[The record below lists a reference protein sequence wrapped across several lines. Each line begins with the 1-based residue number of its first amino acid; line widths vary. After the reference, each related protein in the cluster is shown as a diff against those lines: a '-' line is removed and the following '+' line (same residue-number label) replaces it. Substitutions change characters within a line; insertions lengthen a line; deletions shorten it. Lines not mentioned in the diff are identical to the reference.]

1 MKWVTLKD
9 SKNYNHC
16 QEYLRR
22 KLIKIFQC
30 ECYMHCDVQGVV
42 ARTTK
47 LILHVNREGLYL
59 ILFSVS
65 F

>member
-1 MKWVTLKD
+1 M
-9 SKNYNHC
+9 NYKINSPLVGASV
-16 QEYLRR
+16 EY
-22 KLIKIFQC
+22 
-30 ECYMHCDVQGVV
+30 CDVQGVV

-59 ILFSVS
+59 ILFRVS